1 MRDGDEYDDFL
12 EDIEEAVREAR
23 SEEMLLRS
31 MGDDMGAARARIKYH
46 RLREERDRM
55 KKASDAVMLREFVVE
70 IEHRREK
77 RMKRTWKRSMKVNI
91 MTKSMMMN
99 ILIMVV

>member
-31 MGDDMGAARARIKYH
+31 MGDDMGAARARMRYH

-70 IEHRREK
+70 LQHIRSNRLN
-77 RMKRTWKRSMKVNI
+77 RTWKNLHKKARGLK
-91 MTKSMMMN
+91 
-99 ILIMVV
+99 

>member
-31 MGDDMGAARARIKYH
+31 MGDERGAARARIKYH

-70 IEHRREK
+70 IEHRRAK
-77 RMKRTWKRSMKVNI
+77 RLKRTWKRLHKRARGLLPPLEKGVSDD
-91 MTKSMMMN
+91 
-99 ILIMVV
+99 